1 MNYVDLHRAMLLDQ
15 NFRHCQVLY
24 KCKDGGTTT
33 DVEKAAL
40 DCYNQP
46 VTCGYSE
53 KDFIP
58 HSDYTKR
65 QSLSFNPADPL
76 ARERAF
82 LARDSM
88 LTLQSVPNDY
98 TDKFDA
104 LVRINH
110 AADAFASNYKQTL
123 KQVINQPAPAPAAP
137 AQTIPNNDE

>member
-1 MNYVDLHRAMLLDQ
+1 MNYVELHRVMLLDQ
-15 NFRHCQVLY
+15 QFRHCQVLY
-24 KCKDGGTTT
+24 KAKEGGTTT
-33 DVEKAAL
+33 NIEEAAL

-46 VTCGYSE
+46 VTCGYSD

-58 HSDYTKR
+58 HTDYNKR

-104 LVRINH
+104 MVRINN
-110 AADAFASNYKQTL
+110 AANAFASNYKETI

-137 AQTIPNNDE
+137 AQTPTPNEN